1 MTRWAV
7 IPANA
12 GIHWWMTLRIPAFA
26 GMTVKLKNSK
36 GRLDYPFFA
45 FSACSSGPM
54 MSSGSGNTM
63 VEFLSAAITVSV
75 SR

>member
-1 MTRWAV
+1 MCMCGRETREPGRNGNSSA
-7 IPANA
+7 
-12 GIHWWMTLRIPAFA
+12 LRQALPA
-26 GMTVKLKNSK
+26 GMDKSEWEVY
-36 GRLDYPFFA
+36 RHDYFRSSA
-45 FSACSSGPM
+45 FSSGPT